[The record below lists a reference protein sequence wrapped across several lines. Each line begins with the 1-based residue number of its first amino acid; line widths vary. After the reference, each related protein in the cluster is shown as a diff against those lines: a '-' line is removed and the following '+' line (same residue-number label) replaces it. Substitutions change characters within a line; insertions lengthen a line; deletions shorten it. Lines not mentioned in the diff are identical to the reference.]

1 MEQNETIK
9 RLMNKPK
16 PPRKYTSEILEEG
29 TEAGTNRELD
39 DVFAF
44 YDRKKQ
50 GKMSLGSLEEVVG
63 SLGIALPPPEK
74 REAITKIADPAG
86 TAG

>member
-1 MEQNETIK
+1 MEQSEAIK
-9 RLMNKPK
+9 RLMSRPK
-16 PPRKYTSEILEEG
+16 PVRKNTGEILQDGSEEG
-29 TEAGTNRELD
+29 MERELD

-50 GKMSLGSLEEVVG
+50 GKLSLNSLEEVVG

-74 REAITKIADPAG
+74 REAITKIADPSG
-86 TAG
+86 TRS

>member
-1 MEQNETIK
+1 MEHTEAIK
-9 RLMNKPK
+9 RLMSRPK
-16 PPRKYTSEILEEG
+16 PERKNTGEILLDGSQEG
-29 TEAGTNRELD
+29 MDRELD

-50 GKMSLGSLEEVVG
+50 GKLSLSALEEVVG

-74 REAITKIADPAG
+74 REAIIKTADPAG
-86 TAG
+86 SLE